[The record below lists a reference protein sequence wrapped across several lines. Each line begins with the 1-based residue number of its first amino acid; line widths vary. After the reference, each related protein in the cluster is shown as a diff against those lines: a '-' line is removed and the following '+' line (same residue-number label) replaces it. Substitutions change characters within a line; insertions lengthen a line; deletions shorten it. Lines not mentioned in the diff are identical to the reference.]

1 MDAVEQ
7 LLDAA
12 RNGDSKAVRELLLN
26 PKDIPNF
33 DSTLGQALC
42 EAAWRGHRETVELLL
57 DHGADVNYSGS
68 PLRSAAVEAV
78 KLLLDR
84 GAKFYCDDG
93 NAVVS
98 AAGAGH
104 LDVTKLLLDR
114 GANVNT
120 RGLYRTT
127 ALITAASKRNLG
139 LVKLLLDHG
148 ADVNARNYLD
158 QTAIKDAA
166 YVGDLEVVKLLLNH
180 GAKIDAWGDK
190 PGYTALSEAI
200 RADQPET
207 VELLLDHGADV
218 NAQCDKFESALVRA
232 VYANHIESVRILL
245 DHGANINAHGGG
257 CNNALQMAVT
267 NIREFDPANV
277 YAMVD
282 LLLTRGADV
291 TIQPIA
297 EDRRSLLHH
306 AIEKTNGAVV
316 RRLWDAGA
324 GIHQDTQDASG
335 LIPLHTAVNEKD
347 AEIVEFLL
355 ERGAS
360 PNSTDIFEE
369 SPLKSAILARSSR
382 IVDLL
387 LPTARV
393 GLSSISASDW
403 RSHFDQTR
411 QSTLKIRS
419 EGQIR
424 PVTIENHS
432 INVFAAVISGHSDMA
447 SNETL
452 DFDYFDKVI

>member
-7 LLDAA
+7 LFHAA

-57 DHGADVNYSGS
+57 DHGADFNLA
-68 PLRSAAVEAV
+68 LRSVRYFEIME
-78 KLLLDR
+78 LLLDR
-84 GAKFYCDDG
+84 GA
-93 NAVVS
+93 
-98 AAGAGH
+98 
-104 LDVTKLLLDR
+104 
-114 GANVNT
+114 
-120 RGLYRTT
+120 
-127 ALITAASKRNLG
+127 
-139 LVKLLLDHG
+139 
-148 ADVNARNYLD
+148 DVNACSEL
-158 QTAIKDAA
+158 
-166 YVGDLEVVKLLLNH
+166 
-180 GAKIDAWGDK
+180 
-190 PGYTALSEAI
+190 PGHSALSDATH
-200 RADQPET
+200 AKCLKM
-207 VELLLDHGADV
+207 VELLLDYGVDV
-218 NAQCDKFESALVRA
+218 NAQCYGFGTSLVEA
-232 VYANHIESVRILL
+232 VYVNHIGLVSTLL
-245 DHGANINAHGGG
+245 DHGANINAHGGS

-267 NIREFDPANV
+267 NIRGFDPADV

-403 RSHFDQTR
+403 RSHFN
-411 QSTLKIRS
+411 STDLVIIDEEQICSGPIS
-419 EGQIR
+419 E
-424 PVTIENHS
+424 HY
-432 INVFAAVISGHSDMA
+432 INVFAAIISGHGDIA
-447 SNETL
+447 SYEMVVL
-452 DFDYFDKVI
+452 IYDSKMIW